1 MKAMKIEI
9 AGHKGFTLIEMLLGM
24 GAAAI
29 VGTILFTILHTGMI
43 LFAKNTAINL
53 AHQQARIAVMQMEQD
68 IHGAVSVPQLTD
80 ATRTLLTGSA
90 ANGPSAGISFQLW
103 AAGPFQVAADTAAG
117 SSTISI
123 KTNGFA
129 PSQYQRLIIPGF
141 QVEMDIINQPT
152 AGTNVTLSVG
162 TAPPPTGGSATAG
175 TIPVAV
181 NGASGGNI
189 ACFITDRVYYVVQ
202 NSQLTYYGRQTT
214 NSGNYKVLANDIT
227 TATPFSVPST
237 PMGAPYTR
245 FVAAINL
252 STSDGEYSN
261 LHFKAANMFLNA
273 LEPTRSTL
281 CQFQ

>member
-1 MKAMKIEI
+1 MKSANTSDS
-9 AGHKGFTLIEMLLGM
+9 GRHGFTLVEMLLAM
-24 GAAAI
+24 GVTGV
-29 VGTILFTILHTGMI
+29 VGTILFTILHTGVI

-68 IHGAVSVPQLTD
+68 IHSAVSTPELTD
-80 ATRTLLTGSA
+80 ASRNILTGTA
-90 ANGPSAGISFQLW
+90 ANGPAAGLSFQLW

-117 SSTISI
+117 STSISI
-123 KTNGFA
+123 KTNGYT

-141 QVEMDIINQPT
+141 QVEMDIINVPSG
-152 AGTNVTLSVG
+152 GTTTSLTLG
-162 TAPPPTGGSATAG
+162 TAPPPTGGSATPG
-175 TIPVAV
+175 TLPVAV
-181 NGASGGNI
+181 NGSSSGNI

-214 NSGNYKVLANDIT
+214 NSNNYKVLANDIT
-227 TATPFSVPST
+227 TATPFSVPVT
-237 PMGAPYTR
+237 PTGAPYTR
-245 FVAAINL
+245 FVSAINL

-273 LEPTRSTL
+273 LEPCRATL